1 MHSAITRRSALKT
14 AALATSALIA
24 APYVRG
30 AHAAGKISIGFWDHW
45 VPGANDVMQKQCDA
59 WAQKNKVE
67 TQVDFIT
74 STGNKL
80 QLTGVA
86 EAQAKTGHDALAF
99 FNWDV
104 YNVADALEPMDD
116 VMQRLIAKNGAVDPT
131 RSEERRVGKEC

>member
-1 MHSAITRRSALKT
+1 M
-14 AALATSALIA
+14 
-24 APYVRG
+24 
-30 AHAAGKISIGFWDHW
+30 
-45 VPGANDVMQKQCDA
+45 PGGNDVMQKQVDA
-59 WAQKNKVE
+59 WAQKNQVE
-67 TQVDFIT
+67 AHVDFIT

-86 EAQAKTGHDALAF
+86 EAQAKAGHDALAF

-131 RSEERRVGKEC
+131 CEYLAKAKGQWVAVPT